1 MKIQIHD
8 IGIPWWPWN
17 YRYRVTAIG
26 KPKVDA
32 PSLVRGRQSNSAFG
46 YDNELF
52 TLESEDHNHNYD
64 FHPNYDY
71 LRPDIRNWL
80 HDSLNYMDWTTEHPS
95 EFGEEC
101 GILFRRRKDVMMFK
115 LAWG

>member
-1 MKIQIHD
+1 MKIQVHD

-32 PSLVRGRQSNSAFG
+32 PALG
-46 YDNELF
+46 YDNNLF
-52 TLESEDHNHNYD
+52 DLQDRLGWE
-64 FHPNYDY
+64 PNYDY

-80 HDSLNYMDWTTEHPS
+80 HDSLNYMDWTTEHPNDA
-95 EFGEEC
+95 GEEC

>member
-1 MKIQIHD
+1 MKIQVHD

-17 YRYRVTAIG
+17 YRYRVTALG
-26 KPKVDA
+26 KPRTDA
-32 PSLVRGRQSNSAFG
+32 PSLVRGTAIGLHPGG

-52 TLESEDHNHNYD
+52 ELEGNHNYA

-80 HDSLNYMDWTTEHPS
+80 HESLNYMDWTTEHPS